1 MNNSISRNI
10 LRFLL
15 LVGLQVAVFK
25 QVAPAWEYGVY
36 FHAMLYPVFIMLM
49 PFRFSKNAVILIG
62 FALGLALDLFYSS
75 PGVHAS
81 ACVFTAFI
89 RPNVL
94 RLTKPQ
100 GEYDIL
106 HSPTMANYGFVW
118 FATYSAI
125 MLFAHLFFYFAVEAF
140 TFVYI
145 AQILLKT
152 FGSFIVSYFLVIL
165 YQFIFN
171 PK

>member
-1 MNNSISRNI
+1 MNNGISRTI
-10 LRFLL
+10 IRFIVLL
-15 LVGLQVAVFK
+15 FLQAAVFK
-25 QVAPAWEYGVY
+25 QISPAWEYGVY
-36 FHAMLYPVFIMLM
+36 FHAMVYPIFILIL
-49 PFRFSKNAVILIG
+49 PFRYSKNAIILLG
-62 FALGLALDLFYSS
+62 FLFGILLDFFYNS
-75 PGVHAS
+75 PGVHAA

-89 RPNVL
+89 RPAVL
-94 RLTKPQ
+94 NLTKPQ

-106 HSPTMANYGFVW
+106 HSPTMFHYGFVW

-125 MLFAHLFFYFAVEAF
+125 LLLAHLFFYFSVEAF

-145 AQILLKT
+145 GQIMLKT
-152 FGSFIVSYFLVIL
+152 LGSFIVSYFLVIL

>member
-1 MNNSISRNI
+1 MNNTISRNI
-10 LRFLL
+10 VRFCLL
-15 LVGLQVAVFK
+15 ILLQVAIFK
-25 QVAPAWEYGVY
+25 QVSLAWEYGIY
-36 FHAMLYPVFIMLM
+36 FHAMLYPVFLLIL
-49 PFRFSKNAVILIG
+49 PFRYSKNTIILLG
-62 FALGLALDLFYSS
+62 FVFGIVLDLFYSS

-89 RPNVL
+89 RPTVL
-94 RLTKPQ
+94 NLIKPQ

-106 HSPTMANYGFVW
+106 HSPAISHYGFVW
-118 FATYSAI
+118 FASYSAV
-125 MLFAHLFFYFAVEAF
+125 MLLAHLFFYFAVEAF

-145 AQILLKT
+145 GQILLKT
-152 FGSFIVSYFLVIL
+152 LGSFIVSYFLVIL

>member
-1 MNNSISRNI
+1 MNNVASKTI
-10 LRFLL
+10 LRFILL
-15 LVGLQVAVFK
+15 LFLQVAVFK
-25 QVAPAWEYGVY
+25 QITPAWEYGIY
-36 FHAMLYPVFIMLM
+36 FHTMIYPIFILTL
-49 PFRFSKNAVILIG
+49 PFRYSKNVIIILG
-62 FALGLALDLFYSS
+62 FLMGISLDFFYNS

-89 RPNVL
+89 RPTVL
-94 RLTKPQ
+94 NLIKPQ

-106 HSPTMANYGFVW
+106 HSPTMFHYGFVW
-118 FATYSAI
+118 FASYSAVI
-125 MLFAHLFFYFAVEAF
+125 ILAHMFFYFSVEAF

-145 AQILLKT
+145 GQIMLKT
-152 FGSFIVSYFLVIL
+152 LGNFIVSYFLVIL